1 MTEGRILAADHQG
14 AYALK
19 LVGDVR
25 VNLCSSID
33 DYLDQMFA
41 DPTFESVM
49 VDLCE
54 AEGIDSTTLGLL
66 AKLALRARKQ
76 FGLKPVI
83 YSCSAGINRLLQ
95 SMAFGKLFDIRQEH
109 VVDDEAITEIPTVS
123 EDPEDVR
130 IKVIEAHRVLMDISE
145 ENRERFQDLMVALE
159 QG

>member
-1 MTEGRILAADHQG
+1 MRDGRILAADHGG

-25 VNLCSSID
+25 VNLCCAID
-33 DYLDQMFA
+33 DYLETMFT
-41 DPTFESVM
+41 DPGFESVM

-66 AKLALRARKQ
+66 AKLALRARKE
-76 FGLKPVI
+76 FNFKPVI
-83 YSCSAGINRLLQ
+83 YCCSSGINRLLQ
-95 SMAFGKLFDIRQEH
+95 SMAFGKLYDIRHETC
-109 VVDDEAITEIPTVS
+109 VEDDVIREIPAVS
-123 EDPEDVR
+123 QDPESVR

-159 QG
+159 GG